1 MGSGMTDVWG
11 GSWGSSWNGYWAESH
26 LPPVATLILGA
37 ISIRPALAGAARIVA
52 ALSDGGI
59 TAGPLLQGTISTDRS
74 DP

>member
-1 MGSGMTDVWG
+1 MLGTVW
-11 GSWGSSWNGYWAESH
+11 SDCWRDCWQDCWADAVI
-26 LPPVATLILGA
+26 PPIATLILGA

-52 ALSDGGI
+52 ALSDDGV